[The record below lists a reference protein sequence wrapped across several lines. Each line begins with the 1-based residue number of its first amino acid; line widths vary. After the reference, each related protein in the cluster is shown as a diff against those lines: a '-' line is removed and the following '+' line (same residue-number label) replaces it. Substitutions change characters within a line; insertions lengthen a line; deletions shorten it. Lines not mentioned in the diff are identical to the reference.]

1 MIDLQTTQLD
11 HRLTI
16 PKTDE
21 ELRARATAYAD
32 AHVAKVREAL
42 QLGSTLE
49 DLHLADND
57 ADVDGVLG
65 QEHSDAFKRE
75 YDTLATLMQM
85 SCIAPSYSYTVTMP
99 SSDLLV
105 AAETGLKFNMD
116 RPSVHQLAERM
127 IYDGDDKI
135 DLARGFQIL
144 MEVADS
150 YHSYDAAHARLS
162 VPEAEYL
169 DYDGIIA
176 TDARYG
182 GCGDP
187 RVIIREL
194 MKMFGDKQ
202 IRDLVNERIEA
213 MTSGVTYSI
222 HVTNA
227 MERPKIVKIGAKRVE
242 ESAERVREAA
252 RVAETEPHAQCH
264 QLRPCADPKPR
275 P

>member
-1 MIDLQTTQLD
+1 MTDLQTTQLD

-16 PKTDE
+16 PRTDE

-65 QEHSDAFKRE
+65 QEHSDAFKKE

-85 SCIAPSYSYTVTMP
+85 SCIAPNYSYTVTMP
-99 SSDLLV
+99 SSDLFV
-105 AAETGLKFNMD
+105 AAETGLKFKMD

-135 DLARGFQIL
+135 DLAYGFQIL
-144 MEVADS
+144 IDAADS
-150 YHSYDAAHARLS
+150 YCSFDAAYSRHG
-162 VPEAEYL
+162 VPDDERL
-169 DYDGIIA
+169 DYDGLIA

-194 MKMFGDKQ
+194 MKMFGDEQ
-202 IRDLVNERIEA
+202 IRDLVNERLEA
-213 MTSGVTYSI
+213 MKSGATYSI
-222 HVTNA
+222 HEANA
-227 MERPKIVKIGAKRVE
+227 LQAPKIVKIALKNVETTRVGK
-242 ESAERVREAA
+242 V
-252 RVAETEPHAQCH
+252 T
-264 QLRPCADPKPR
+264 LTPR
-275 P
+275 PAAPGQRPWQRPTE